1 MLSINSEFV
10 LSPSVLN
17 ITGWSLRY
25 HWVPCVLLSW
35 SLIISI
41 WLTVGNWV
49 QLQSQLEPA
58 LGGQG
63 RSATTQSSH
72 QWPIRT
78 EPERAQPIRGRAD
91 WSLPCS
97 AWAPVQS
104 RPQHT
109 AQTSSKH
116 WTIFLTWL
124 YLMKLQTLN
133 RFYYFLFHLSC
144 ELLRNASSSLMK
156 SDSPW
161 GLCQCFGPGWVRI
174 YVTARAGVRA
184 ALPLLEER
192 KAAPRMQSHLA
203 QIFHTKIVGGRKA
216 ANIFVDNIRG
226 R

>member
-78 EPERAQPIRGRAD
+78 EPEQAQPIRGRAD

-109 AQTSSKH
+109 TQTSSKH
-116 WTIFLTWL
+116 WTICLTWL
-124 YLMKLQTLN
+124 YLMKLLTLN
-133 RFYYFLFHLSC
+133 RFYRFYSIWHVSSFSEMPAPLWWNLILPGGCASVLVRAGSGFTSQHGLAS
-144 ELLRNASSSLMK
+144 ELLC
-156 SDSPW
+156 
-161 GLCQCFGPGWVRI
+161 LC
-174 YVTARAGVRA
+174 
-184 ALPLLEER
+184 
-192 KAAPRMQSHLA
+192 
-203 QIFHTKIVGGRKA
+203 
-216 ANIFVDNIRG
+216 
-226 R
+226 